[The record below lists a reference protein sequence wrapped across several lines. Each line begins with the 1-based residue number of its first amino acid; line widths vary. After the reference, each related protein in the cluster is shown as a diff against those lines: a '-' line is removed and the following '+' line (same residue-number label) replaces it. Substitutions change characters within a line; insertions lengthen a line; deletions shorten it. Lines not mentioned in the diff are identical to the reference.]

1 MIESDFNLMDY
12 LTQIVGSGCVP
23 IRLNP
28 ETKTPK
34 EPFQH
39 AKQRFQKSLNALEAA
54 NLMLEWTASGF
65 GVGVLLTSDF
75 WVLDC
80 DSQAAIDWVEEYLY
94 RNGIECPRVKTPH
107 GIHYYFRVP
116 PGLRSEN
123 LKNHICH
130 PTVAGVKYEADFKFG
145 PQSMVVSPGSVVRDK
160 AGQRVTYHPLNEW
173 CEPPIVHP
181 HKLIPGLSLY
191 HPANPKFAVDD
202 RPLDARI
209 SRARHYL
216 ARHARVSISDRG
228 GRATLAKAMCH
239 LTVFLGLDPDL
250 AVSLMTKRI
259 VDKDGVVGRSWN
271 DRCVDVAHI
280 PYPWSP
286 SELRQ
291 AAIDSL
297 KLVPAY
303 GVWLLG
309 EQARRKTTID
319 LLGEFLT
326 VLASLAEPDS
336 VERHTANDL
345 RAFFLIWS
353 GLTGPDCTVTR
364 FGSAISRAIDCGWVP
379 MRKVKIHGKHY
390 YIGVAKP
397 DLTLALCSQGPSMGL
412 ITETP

>member
-1 MIESDFNLMDY
+1 
-12 LTQIVGSGCVP
+12 
-23 IRLNP
+23 
-28 ETKTPK
+28 
-34 EPFQH
+34 
-39 AKQRFQKSLNALEAA
+39 
-54 NLMLEWTASGF
+54 
-65 GVGVLLTSDF
+65 
-75 WVLDC
+75 
-80 DSQAAIDWVEEYLY
+80 
-94 RNGIECPRVKTPH
+94 
-107 GIHYYFRVP
+107 
-116 PGLRSEN
+116 
-123 LKNHICH
+123 
-130 PTVAGVKYEADFKFG
+130 
-145 PQSMVVSPGSVVRDK
+145 
-160 AGQRVTYHPLNEW
+160 
-173 CEPPIVHP
+173 
-181 HKLIPGLSLY
+181 
-191 HPANPKFAVDD
+191 
-202 RPLDARI
+202 
-209 SRARHYL
+209 
-216 ARHARVSISDRG
+216 
-228 GRATLAKAMCH
+228 
-239 LTVFLGLDPDL
+239 
-250 AVSLMTKRI
+250 MTKRI

-309 EQARRKTTID
+309 EQARLKTTID